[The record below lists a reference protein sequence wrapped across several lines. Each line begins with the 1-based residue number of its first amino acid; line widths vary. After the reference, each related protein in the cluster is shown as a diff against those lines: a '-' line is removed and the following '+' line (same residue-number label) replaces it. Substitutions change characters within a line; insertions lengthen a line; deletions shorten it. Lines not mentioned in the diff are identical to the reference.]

1 MRLQDVNDFYN
12 PGKGDKGMRLGNDT
26 LGFLEGILLDELSAF
41 LGKALP
47 RVAGDEWWQRAV
59 LDQLRG
65 ESLETARHFKPGE
78 VGRLDIASLVY
89 ITTNN
94 WRALQG
100 YLNTRET
107 ITSYL
112 YEIKDFRNKVRHDRG
127 ARFSDADL
135 THVLQSAAYVVGVVN
150 PGSASLERIRERIA
164 ALAPIAPAAPAVQ
177 TEPAVET
184 APAAASEENSVSAP
198 EEAAE
203 PSPENTPEE
212 PPEQK
217 RPRFSRRTLTLAGC
231 AAGALALCGGGVLWR
246 LCKPKNEF
254 DGQVMR
260 VVDGDTVEVMRG
272 GGETM
277 SVHLAGIDAPERD
290 QEYGREAAAALAG
303 MLAGRTVRVRVL
315 AVDRYKR
322 PIVLLN
328 LNGVDVAESLVR
340 SGSAWVYRKYLSS
353 LPEELRSRYIAAENE
368 AKTLEAGLWADLE
381 PVPPWEWRHR
391 DR

>member
-1 MRLQDVNDFYN
+1 
-12 PGKGDKGMRLGNDT
+12 MRLGNDT

-41 LGKALP
+41 LGRALP
-47 RVAGDEWWQRAV
+47 KVAGERWWQSAV

-65 ESLETARHFKPGE
+65 ESLETARYFKPGE
-78 VGRLDIASLVY
+78 IGRLDIASLVY
-89 ITTNN
+89 ITTSN

-150 PGSASLERIRERIA
+150 PGSASLERIRERMA
-164 ALAPIAPAAPAVQ
+164 ALAPGAPAVQ

-184 APAAASEENSVSAP
+184 APAAASEENSASAP
-198 EEAAE
+198 EEAEE
-203 PSPENTPEE
+203 PSPDNTPEE
-212 PPEQK
+212 PPEQE
-217 RPRFSRRTLTLAGC
+217 RSRFSRRSLVLSGC
-231 AAGALALCGGGVLWR
+231 AAGVLALCGGGMLWW
-246 LCKPKNEF
+246 LCKPENEF
-254 DGQVMR
+254 DGRVMR
-260 VVDGDTVEVMRG
+260 VVDGDTVEVMRASS
-272 GGETM
+272 ETL

-290 QEYGREAAAALAG
+290 QEYGQEAAAALAG
-303 MLAGRTVRVRVL
+303 MLAGRTVRVHVL

-328 LNGVDVAESLVR
+328 LNGADVAESLIR

-353 LPEELRSRYIAAENE
+353 IPEELRSRYIAAENE

>member
-1 MRLQDVNDFYN
+1 
-12 PGKGDKGMRLGNDT
+12 MRLGNDT
-26 LGFLEGILLDELSAF
+26 LGFLEEILLDELSAF
-41 LGKALP
+41 LCKALP
-47 RVAGDEWWQRAV
+47 KVAGEEWWQNAV

-65 ESLETARHFKPGE
+65 EALETARYFKPGE

-89 ITTNN
+89 ITTSN

-135 THVLQSAAYVVGVVN
+135 THVLQSAAYVIGVVN
-150 PGSASLERIRERIA
+150 PGSASLDRIRERMA
-164 ALAPIAPAAPAVQ
+164 ALAPGAPATHAVQ
-177 TEPAVET
+177 TAPEVET
-184 APAAASEENSVSAP
+184 VSAAESEEAPVSVP
-198 EEAAE
+198 DEAAE
-203 PSPENTPEE
+203 QSSGNVSEE
-212 PPEQK
+212 PPVQK
-217 RPRFSRRTLTLAGC
+217 RLRFSRRTLVLAGC
-231 AAGALALCGGGVLWR
+231 TAGALALCGGGLLWR
-246 LCKPKNEF
+246 LCKSENEF

-272 GGETM
+272 GSETL

-290 QEYGREAAAALAG
+290 QEYGQEAAAALAG
-303 MLAGRTVRVRVL
+303 MLTGRTVRVRVL

-322 PIVLLN
+322 PIVLLS
-328 LNGVDVAESLVR
+328 LNGADVAESLIR

-368 AKTLEAGLWADLE
+368 ANTMEAGLWADLE

>member
-1 MRLQDVNDFYN
+1 MRLHDVNDFYN
-12 PGKGDKGMRLGNDT
+12 PGKGDKGMRPGNDT

-47 RVAGDEWWQRAV
+47 RVAGADWWQSAV

-65 ESLETARHFKPGE
+65 ESLETARYFKSGE

-89 ITTNN
+89 ITTSN

-127 ARFSDADL
+127 ARFTDADL

-150 PGSASLERIRERIA
+150 PGSASLERIRERMA
-164 ALAPIAPAAPAVQ
+164 ALAPVPPAVQ
-177 TEPAVET
+177 TVPEVET
-184 APAAASEENSVSAP
+184 APAAASEETPVSAP
-198 EEAAE
+198 DEVAE
-203 PSPENTPEE
+203 PNPENSPEA

-217 RPRFSRRTLTLAGC
+217 RPRFSRRSLLLAGC

-246 LCKPKNEF
+246 LRKPENEF
-254 DGQVMR
+254 DGRVLR

-272 GGETM
+272 SSETV

-290 QEYGREAAAALAG
+290 QEYGQEAAAALAG

-322 PIVLLN
+322 PIVLLS
-328 LNGVDVAESLVR
+328 LNGADVAESLVR

-368 AKTLEAGLWADLE
+368 ARTQEAGLWADLE

-391 DR
+391 ER

>member
-1 MRLQDVNDFYN
+1 
-12 PGKGDKGMRLGNDT
+12 MRLGNDT
-26 LGFLEGILLDELSAF
+26 LGFLEEILLDELSAF
-41 LGKALP
+41 LCKALP
-47 RVAGDEWWQRAV
+47 KVAGEEWWQNAV

-65 ESLETARHFKPGE
+65 EGLETARYFKPGE

-89 ITTNN
+89 ITTSN

-150 PGSASLERIRERIA
+150 PGSASLERIRERMA
-164 ALAPIAPAAPAVQ
+164 ALAPGAPAVQ

-184 APAAASEENSVSAP
+184 APAAASEENSASAP

-217 RPRFSRRTLTLAGC
+217 RPRFSRRSLVLSGC
-231 AAGALALCGGGVLWR
+231 AAGVLALCGGGMLWR
-246 LCKPKNEF
+246 LRKPENEF
-254 DGQVMR
+254 DGRVMR
-260 VVDGDTVEVMRG
+260 VVDGDTVEVMRE
-272 GGETM
+272 GGETT

-290 QEYGREAAAALAG
+290 QEYGQEAAAALAG

-353 LPEELRSRYIAAENE
+353 LPEEMRSRYIAAENE
-368 AKTLEAGLWADLE
+368 AKSLEAGLWADQN
-381 PVPPWEWRHR
+381 PVPPGEWRHR